1 MHEQSLFLSL
11 PIEILVSLSAI
22 IEYVLYVVDF
32 FGFQKNEILG
42 ADLSGYLRLREI
54 EKQKQAWNGWVT
66 INKITVNDLL
76 YYNRLWYKIMI

>member
-1 MHEQSLFLSL
+1 VHEQSLFLSL

-54 EKQKQAWNGWVT
+54 EKQKQA
-66 INKITVNDLL
+66 
-76 YYNRLWYKIMI
+76 